1 MERSKKKKKIRFPK
15 YKLKKE
21 RCSAEVLTY
30 VSASFP
36 GSAKRHFSPFWF
48 SVEPSDTL
56 AVRSSPAL
64 LNCSVYS
71 ELPAKVHWK
80 KDGVLLHPDDRRQVL
95 PDGSLL
101 ISSVLHS
108 KHNKPDEGVYQC
120 VATIEN
126 LGTISSRTARLNVAG
141 TEMLGSS

>member
-1 MERSKKKKKIRFPK
+1 MRG
-15 YKLKKE
+15 
-21 RCSAEVLTY
+21 T
-30 VSASFP
+30 
-36 GSAKRHFSPFWF
+36 
-48 SVEPSDTL
+48 
-56 AVRSSPAL
+56 PAL
-64 LNCSVYS
+64 LNCTVYS

-80 KDGVLLHPDDRRQVL
+80 KDGVLLNLDDRRQVL

-101 ISSVLHS
+101 ISSVMHS

-141 TEMLGSS
+141 KEMICCRSVVCFVCLRSSVPLSASSLCQSSEHLHSY

>member
-1 MERSKKKKKIRFPK
+1 S
-15 YKLKKE
+15 
-21 RCSAEVLTY
+21 V
-30 VSASFP
+30 
-36 GSAKRHFSPFWF
+36 KRHFNPFWF

-56 AVRSSPAL
+56 AVRGSPAL
-64 LNCSVYS
+64 LNCSVSS

-80 KDGVLLHPDDRRQVL
+80 KDGVLLNPDDRRQVL

-101 ISSVLHS
+101 ISSVMHS

-126 LGTISSRTARLNVAG
+126 LGTISSRTARLDVAG
-141 TEMLGSS
+141 KKMRC